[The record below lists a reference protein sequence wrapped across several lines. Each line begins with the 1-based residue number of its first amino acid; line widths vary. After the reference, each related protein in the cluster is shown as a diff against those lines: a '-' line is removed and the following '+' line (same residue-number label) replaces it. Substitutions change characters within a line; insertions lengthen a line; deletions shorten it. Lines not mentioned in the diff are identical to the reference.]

1 MEQDL
6 HSERCN
12 SVVSLFNL
20 CAFHCSKHMM
30 YIFTWCILI
39 MDLASGLCHYCTM
52 GLPLQ
57 KLFYLYIPIGCLDS
71 SLLLRTE
78 WDCCQR
84 RSFRSACEFCS
95 VWTNGTSGQDND
107 IEAAGYLLC
116 GNPFLWALC
125 AMAGVLSSTCVQGGY
140 VLYIYIWRLTT
151 FQTLFI
157 GQKGNRRISRMRQSM
172 HFFSHQKYTFWRDI
186 SSSVF
191 YVSAQFLGL

>member
-1 MEQDL
+1 
-6 HSERCN
+6 
-12 SVVSLFNL
+12 
-20 CAFHCSKHMM
+20 MM